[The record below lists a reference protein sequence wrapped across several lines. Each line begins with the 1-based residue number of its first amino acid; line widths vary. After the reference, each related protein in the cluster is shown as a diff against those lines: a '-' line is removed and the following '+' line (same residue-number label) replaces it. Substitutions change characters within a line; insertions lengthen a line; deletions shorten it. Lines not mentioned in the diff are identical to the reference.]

1 VPGEKEKAK
10 KDKFQKALMAY
21 GQAMKP
27 FHKGDYLK
35 ASELLKNFIE
45 KEDTEKELS
54 DRAKMYFQICEEHLK
69 KKSVSLKTFED
80 YYNNGVFK
88 INQGD
93 YEDALSLLNKASE
106 LKPKEGKILYLL
118 ATVYSRMEKLEESLE
133 LLKKAIQIDDFFAI
147 LAQNEVDFESI
158 KEDKKFQLITG
169 MA

>member
-1 VPGEKEKAK
+1 
-10 KDKFQKALMAY
+10 MAY

-27 FHKGDYLK
+27 FHKGAYLK

-54 DRAKMYFQICEEHLK
+54 DRAEMYFKICEEYLK

-80 YYNNGVFK
+80 YYNYGVFK

-106 LKPKEGKILYLL
+106 LKPKEGKIPYLL

>member
-1 VPGEKEKAK
+1 MPGEKEKAK

-27 FHKGDYLK
+27 FHKGAYLK

-54 DRAKMYFQICEEHLK
+54 DRAEMYFKICEEHLK

-80 YYNNGVFK
+80 YYNYGVFK

-106 LKPKEGKILYLL
+106 LKPKEGKIPYLL

-133 LLKKAIQIDDFFAI
+133 LLEKAIQIDDFFAI

>member
-1 VPGEKEKAK
+1 
-10 KDKFQKALMAY
+10 MAY

-27 FHKGDYLK
+27 FHKGAYLK

-54 DRAKMYFQICEEHLK
+54 DRAEMYFKICEEHLK

-80 YYNNGVFK
+80 YYNYGVFK

-106 LKPKEGKILYLL
+106 LKPKEGKIPYLL